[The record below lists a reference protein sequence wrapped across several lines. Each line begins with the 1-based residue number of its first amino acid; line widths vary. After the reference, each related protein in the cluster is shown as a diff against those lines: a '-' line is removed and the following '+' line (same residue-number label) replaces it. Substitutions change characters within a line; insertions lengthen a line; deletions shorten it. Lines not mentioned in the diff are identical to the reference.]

1 MLHANRPKRVK
12 KARKAQVQPDEQ
24 ADQDDYA
31 SEQPAT
37 GTSADGNSAE
47 DAAALPDIICNQE
60 EFDELV
66 NDWMYDLELEDLA
79 SGKQRDMQQDGII
92 VKAPLA
98 SIFGT
103 TLEILSDSNVE
114 TY

>member
-1 MLHANRPKRVK
+1 ML
-12 KARKAQVQPDEQ
+12 Q
-24 ADQDDYA
+24 
-31 SEQPAT
+31 SSLQPAHLLT
-37 GTSADGNSAE
+37 ATLLKMQQLCPTSYA
-47 DAAALPDIICNQE
+47 IRK

-103 TLEILSDSNVE
+103 TLEVLSDSNVE